1 MAQICRSLLLFQS
14 LIFLSSTYEI
24 YLSLQ
29 SHNFLWFLKIDEAH
43 LLFSGGKDL
52 GMSLHHHTE
61 PVSSSP
67 HRARLLISPSPF
79 SGLIQIS
86 SPSPSSSPYRAR
98 LRLHLH
104 TEPVSVS
111 ILNTC
116 LLFTEDTRRR
126 QGYPIYSVIS
136 FYFSFALSLS
146 LSLSLT
152 FLILILCFFS

>member
-1 MAQICRSLLLFQS
+1 
-14 LIFLSSTYEI
+14 
-24 YLSLQ
+24 
-29 SHNFLWFLKIDEAH
+29 
-43 LLFSGGKDL
+43 
-52 GMSLHHHTE
+52 MSLHHHTE

-126 QGYPIYSVIS
+126 QGLKKLYGGGLGINSGGLSSWRKLKKLDGGLHDHTDPTQTSSSSVNPS
-136 FYFSFALSLS
+136 SLS
-146 LSLSLT
+146 PNLYLVG
-152 FLILILCFFS
+152 